1 MRALIVIV
9 ALLASSASAFAEMSS
24 AEFFARDRSGNWR
37 DAQVQTAPS
46 APAARGDVQKI
57 VARQAA
63 QKLGPQWVDAALR
76 IAKLESGFNCRATGP
91 STRHGRAKGVMQVM
105 PGSARGLGYNPARLH
120 ECEYGVAAGVAHMA
134 LCIKHGVRTTQE
146 MARCHVAGVG
156 GWNKKLN
163 RNAERYKQRYAAMI
177 IERRM

>member
-1 MRALIVIV
+1 MRALIVIMS
-9 ALLASSASAFAEMSS
+9 LLASSAPAFAEMSS
-24 AEFFARDRSGNWR
+24 AEFFSRDRSGNWSESH
-37 DAQVQTAPS
+37 AQPATS
-46 APAARGDVQKI
+46 APIVRGDVQKI

-63 QKLGPQWVDAALR
+63 QKLGPQWVDTALR

-91 STRHGRAKGVMQVM
+91 STRHGRARGVMQVM
-105 PGSARGLGYNPARLH
+105 PGSARALGYDPARLH
-120 ECEYGVAAGVAHMA
+120 DCEHGVAAGVAHMA

-156 GWNKKLN
+156 GWNKRLN

-177 IERRM
+177 TARRM